1 MKTFIIKSLYAGIFI
16 GIGSIVYMMNPGI
29 VGAILFSIG
38 LFGCIN
44 NKLNLFT
51 GKVGYESRLNLN
63 VVYKFILM
71 LLFNAMGIGLM
82 TGLFYSF
89 ANNSMAVMLKTVTP
103 IVNSRLTTDFVGLFI
118 GAIGCGMLMSHAV
131 DRPTRSE
138 SDYRNVLSYIP
149 MLYCVPVF
157 ILSCFP
163 HCVADIGYY
172 TVYTLTYGF
181 KMEILP
187 VWFVCILGNIVG
199 CQIMGRMA
207 RKLWLSA
214 PSDVKN

>member
-1 MKTFIIKSLYAGIFI
+1 MKHFIVKSIYAGVFI

-29 VGAILFSIG
+29 IGAVLFSIG

-51 GKVGYESRLNLN
+51 GKVGYASEFNLR
-63 VVYKFILM
+63 VVRDFTIM
-71 LLFNAMGIGLM
+71 LLFNGIGIALM
-82 TGLFYSF
+82 AGLYYSF
-89 ANNSMAVMLKTVTP
+89 ADNSMPAMLKTATG
-103 IVNSRLTTDFVGLFI
+103 IVNSRLTTGWFGLLI

-131 DRPTRSE
+131 DRPTRSDA
-138 SDYRNVLSYIP
+138 DYNNLLSYIP

-172 TVYTLTYGF
+172 TVYTLANGLDLT
-181 KMEILP
+181 ILP
-187 VWFVCILGNIVG
+187 VWAVCILGNILG
-199 CQIMGRMA
+199 CQIMGRLA
-207 RKLWLSA
+207 RKIFRR
-214 PSDVKN
+214 

>member
-1 MKTFIIKSLYAGIFI
+1 MKQFIIKSLYAGVFI

-29 VGAILFSIG
+29 IGAVLFSIG

-51 GKVGYESRLNLN
+51 GKVGYASEFNLK
-63 VVYKFILM
+63 VIRDFAVM
-71 LLFNAMGIGLM
+71 LLFNGVGIALM
-82 TGLFYSF
+82 TGLYYSF
-89 ANNSMAVMLKTVTP
+89 ADNSMPAMLQTASK
-103 IVNSRLTTDFVGLFI
+103 IVNSRLTTNYAGLLI

-138 SDYRNVLSYIP
+138 SDYNNVLSYIP

-172 TVYTLTYGF
+172 TVYTLANGLNP
-181 KMEILP
+181 EILL
-187 VWFVCILGNIVG
+187 VWAACIAGNIIG
-199 CQIMGRMA
+199 CQLMGRLV
-207 RKLWLSA
+207 RKTFLKTSA
-214 PSDVKN
+214 S

>member
-1 MKTFIIKSLYAGIFI
+1 MKQFIIKSVYAGVFI
-16 GIGSIVYMMNPGI
+16 GIGSIVYMLNPGI
-29 VGAILFSIG
+29 IGAVLFSIG

-51 GKVGYESRLNLN
+51 GKVGYESKFNLN
-63 VVYKFILM
+63 VVFNFMVM
-71 LLFNAMGIGLM
+71 LLFNGIGIALM
-82 TGLFYSF
+82 AGLYYSF
-89 ANNSMAVMLKTVTP
+89 AENSMPAMLQTATT
-103 IVNSRLTTDFVGLFI
+103 IVNSRLTTNFPGLLI

-138 SDYRNVLSYIP
+138 SDYNNVLSYIP

-172 TVYTLTYGF
+172 TVYTLANGLDAS
-181 KMEILP
+181 ILP
-187 VWFVCILGNIVG
+187 VWVVCIAGNVIG
-199 CQIMGRMA
+199 CQIMGRLV
-207 RKLWLSA
+207 RKTFF
-214 PSDVKN
+214 KIG